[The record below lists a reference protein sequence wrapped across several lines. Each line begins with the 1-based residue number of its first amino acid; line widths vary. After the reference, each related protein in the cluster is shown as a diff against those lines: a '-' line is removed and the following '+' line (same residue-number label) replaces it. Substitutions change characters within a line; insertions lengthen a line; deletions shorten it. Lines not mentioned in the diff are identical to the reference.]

1 MAPERLLLRS
11 RSIDLL
17 GGHGYDD
24 FLPDPD
30 GERGAYQ
37 LRTATGPE
45 YRERG
50 TRRKRHNQ
58 AVTAEASWSESVELE
73 ELSGLCSALDATDL
87 AEAQMQQQLRASRR
101 RPRVARNVPTP
112 CCITCEINDT
122 SRGRRCFAP
131 GAGDKQG
138 D

>member
-101 RPRVARNVPTP
+101 RPRVARNVPTLP
-112 CCITCEINDT
+112 AAYHVKSPT
-122 SRGRRCFAP
+122 RR
-131 GAGDKQG
+131 AGQAG
-138 D
+138 QAVLCARCW